1 MSKEREQTTS
11 SSGLPPSDDAM
22 TAHKGVLQRLIDK
35 FRGPQFALGYPPP
48 DWLFL
53 KEDEILR
60 PAQKSLEEL
69 RIVVPPNISP
79 ERLVVEG
86 CWGDSFPEVK
96 LMRSERLKTMQLH
109 DESTCSR
116 ASHDL
121 IYGDP
126 GGDPGL
132 H

>member
-1 MSKEREQTTS
+1 MNKEREQTTS
-11 SSGLPPSDDAM
+11 SSGLPPSDDAI

-79 ERLVVEG
+79 ERLVIEG
-86 CWGDSFPEVK
+86 CWGDGFPEVK
-96 LMRSERLKTMQLH
+96 LMRADAPNNDGVIMIFLTRRSVFTKGTEPLQT
-109 DESTCSR
+109 EVNE
-116 ASHDL
+116 
-121 IYGDP
+121 
-126 GGDPGL
+126 
-132 H
+132 